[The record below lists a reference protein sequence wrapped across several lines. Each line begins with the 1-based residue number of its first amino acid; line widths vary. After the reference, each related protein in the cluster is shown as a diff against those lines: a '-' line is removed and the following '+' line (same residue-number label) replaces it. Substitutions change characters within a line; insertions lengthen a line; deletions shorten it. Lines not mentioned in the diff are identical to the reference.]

1 MILVMDLRHD
11 TLKQRKKNNTRI
23 KIYKIKRVQCVLSK
37 LMFINKLGAMVA
49 RDWGSFKRRL
59 SPVYPNPNIC

>member
-11 TLKQRKKNNTRI
+11 TLKQRKKNNTRK

-49 RDWGSFKRRL
+49 RD
-59 SPVYPNPNIC
+59 

>member
-49 RDWGSFKRRL
+49 RD
-59 SPVYPNPNIC
+59 